1 VEKVKG
7 LTYVL
12 LKIMGLYFLINLVRK
27 GLLSGLYLLFSGQ
40 MPVMSKIGYLLSGF
54 LFFLM
59 IYLLLSKTSYLTEMI
74 NKELDKKYKDRLEI
88 DYRRL
93 YQILLSLTGVIIL
106 VISLPEMV
114 RYILEIFTVY
124 HISLF
129 KELPRFIAK
138 VLEIFLG
145 LYLIF
150 KSHSLST
157 ILLEKY

>member
-1 VEKVKG
+1 
-7 LTYVL
+7 
-12 LKIMGLYFLINLVRK
+12 MGLYFLINLVRK

-114 RYILEIFTVY
+114 RYILFIIYLYSKNYPVLLPKFSRYSWVY
-124 HISLF
+124 I
-129 KELPRFIAK
+129 
-138 VLEIFLG
+138 
-145 LYLIF
+145 
-150 KSHSLST
+150 
-157 ILLEKY
+157 

>member
-1 VEKVKG
+1 M
-7 LTYVL
+7 
-12 LKIMGLYFLINLVRK
+12 IRR

-40 MPVMSKIGYLLSGF
+40 MPLMSKIGYLLSGF
-54 LFFLM
+54 LFLLI
-59 IYLLLSKTSYLTEMI
+59 IYLLLFKTSYLSELI
-74 NKELDKKYKDRLEI
+74 NRGLDEKYKDRLEI

-106 VISLPEMV
+106 VVSLPEMV

-138 VLEIFLG
+138 VIEIFLG
-145 LYLIF
+145 LYLVF